1 MRGHKGKKGSSSG
14 LCSATREY
22 DDELNDFYCRIDT
35 YDFSTEN
42 NSSMKTISIS
52 SESQEESLTITQSI
66 HHKTS
71 LLPSVNIIALYSNVL
86 WCPVHPSHVHAS
98 HKKNIKSQQQ
108 QKHCGKMSLINKYTR
123 NPTGIL
129 ICKHIFYFCEL
140 NGLVDVMSSYV
151 THCADLLIPAKQLL
165 YFQTVDYKGLQMLL
179 LFVFVFCLFVF
190 YKRKRVF
197 F

>member
-1 MRGHKGKKGSSSG
+1 MKRLWEGMSLMRGHKGKKGSSSG

-22 DDELNDFYCRIDT
+22 DDELNDFYCCIDT

-86 WCPVHPSHVHAS
+86 WCPVHHRMFTPVIKRTLNHNNN
-98 HKKNIKSQQQ
+98 KNIAVKC
-108 QKHCGKMSLINKYTR
+108 H
-123 NPTGIL
+123 
-129 ICKHIFYFCEL
+129 
-140 NGLVDVMSSYV
+140 
-151 THCADLLIPAKQLL
+151 
-165 YFQTVDYKGLQMLL
+165 
-179 LFVFVFCLFVF
+179 
-190 YKRKRVF
+190 
-197 F
+197 